1 MTRFTPLPPLFA
13 LIAAILIADGGT
25 APSWP
30 CGGFFCAAVPM
41 NQVAERILFAA
52 DGSTIGMQ
60 VVEVASAAKGGTY
73 EPRSSEPTM
82 PRASLGR
89 PRGER
94 SRGGRRGVHR
104 PPGSG
109 HTGYEA
115 GREAGRKSGRE
126 SQAAGAAVVY
136 QVTRSRVGS
145 RQLARPSR
153 KRLLISS

>member
-60 VVEVASAAKGGTY
+60 VVEVASAAKGGAV
-73 EPRSSEPTM
+73 R
-82 PRASLGR
+82 
-89 PRGER
+89 
-94 SRGGRRGVHR
+94 
-104 PPGSG
+104 
-109 HTGYEA
+109 
-115 GREAGRKSGRE
+115 
-126 SQAAGAAVVY
+126 AAVIRADDAASFAG
-136 QVTRSRVGS
+136 TA
-145 RQLARPSR
+145 ARRAVARWPAGCTSPAW
-153 KRLLISS
+153 KRPHWV